1 MSLSRHLREPRLV
14 LADRRRHRLGHGQV
28 ETGQQLQARRGSATG
43 DRWRALAYQLA
54 ERIEQRALPRQTAR
68 EVIRRLIQHALAA
81 THMML
86 LHPPVRLERAR
97 RNTRAA
103 LRPLQIF
110 GNEGWA

>member
-54 ERIEQRALPRQTAR
+54 ERIEQRALPRQTRSEEHTSELQSLMRSSYA
-68 EVIRRLIQHALAA
+68 VVCLKKKKKK
-81 THMML
+81 
-86 LHPPVRLERAR
+86 ER
-97 RNTRAA
+97 TR
-103 LRPLQIF
+103 QTQ
-110 GNEGWA
+110 NNNKQ